1 MTAVSTLGIPFI
13 DDNVASRESPIYIA
27 ITIGVRI
34 LGPAAGFILGSF
46 CTRMYVDLTDP
57 GLNTSDPKWVGAWY
71 LGKSRIDYDF
81 GFNSFNNIF
90 GFYKCLGLVLISS
103 LMILASIAMF
113 TFPKNLKGNRI
124 PPPMKMRAIEAAKK
138 LEKQDEEAKPRLRGM
153 CLIKLYNF
161 IFT

>member
-1 MTAVSTLGIPFI
+1 MVFQGNIYLSFLLFTAGCQEDLLQEQEAHSKITNTVLIMFFVCMLGVGIGMTAVSTLGIPFI

-71 LGKSRIDYDF
+71 LGKSSLKYDF
-81 GFNSFNNIF
+81 
-90 GFYKCLGLVLISS
+90 L
-103 LMILASIAMF
+103 
-113 TFPKNLKGNRI
+113 
-124 PPPMKMRAIEAAKK
+124 
-138 LEKQDEEAKPRLRGM
+138 Q
-153 CLIKLYNF
+153 F
-161 IFT
+161 IQ